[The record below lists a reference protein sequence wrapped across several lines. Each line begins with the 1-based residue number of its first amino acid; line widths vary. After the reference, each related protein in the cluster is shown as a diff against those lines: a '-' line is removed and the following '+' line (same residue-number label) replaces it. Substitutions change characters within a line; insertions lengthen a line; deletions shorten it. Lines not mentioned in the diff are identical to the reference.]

1 MLNKGLIRVLAIALA
16 LACLFHLSFSVV
28 TSHQKSKAAEYAAGD
43 PAKEARYLDSIGNQ
57 KVYFG
62 YTYKECLEN
71 ELNFGLD
78 LKGGMNVILEVSVA
92 DVVNALSGHSQD
104 PSYLQA
110 LNLAKESQKNSQEDF
125 ITLFGKAFEKVAPN
139 GQLASVFNNYNLK
152 GKVNFNSTNA
162 EVLKVLRDESEAAI
176 ANSFNVLRTRIDRF
190 GVTQPNIQQLAGQ
203 TGRILVELPG
213 VKDPERVKNL
223 LKGTANLE
231 FWETYDNTEI
241 ANSLIAANQRI
252 KTLKDAGYDFDNN
265 TEVAAAA
272 DSAKADIADT
282 TKSLLGGD
290 DDIIADTD
298 STSLA
303 QSNDQYAK
311 QYPLFAVLHPMVD
324 QSTGQWYG
332 GAGVGYSHYNDTAT
346 VNKYLNSPR
355 VKELLPRDLKLF
367 WCVKPM
373 EQNESMYELVA
384 IKVTNRDGTA
394 RLTGDVITDAR
405 EEFDERKGGSAMVS
419 MTMNGEGARTWAL
432 VTKQN
437 LHRQVAIVL
446 DNYVYSFPTVQSEIT
461 GGNSQITGNF
471 TVAEAK
477 DLANILKSGKLP
489 APAKV
494 IEEEIVGPSLGQATI
509 NQGLWSFVGAF
520 LIVILYM
527 IVFYNKA
534 GVAAAIA
541 LVCNVFF
548 LMGVLSSLGA
558 VLTLPG
564 IAGIVLTMGMAVDA
578 NVIIFER
585 IREELHNGKGLKLAI
600 QEGYNNSY
608 SAILDGNTTT
618 LLTGIILYIFGH
630 GPIQGFAT
638 TLVIGII
645 TTLVTAIFI
654 TRLFFEFLLERGKD
668 IKFWTNWNE
677 FFLKNTKI
685 DFIGKKK
692 TAYMISGALIV
703 ISIASMAIKG
713 FDQGVDFVGG
723 RTYVVKFDDKVSTG
737 DVRSL
742 LSESFGSE
750 PQVKTFGAENQVKI
764 ITKYRIDDEGEGV
777 DSEVQTI
784 LYDKLKSLYKT
795 QNITRDMFLQG
806 FVINNGTPVLST
818 DDSVENFGFQSS
830 SKVGPTIADD
840 IKQSATIAI
849 IISLIVMFL
858 YILIRFK
865 NWQYG
870 LGATA
875 ALIHDTI
882 IVLGVFSLFSS
893 LMPFSMEIDQSFIA
907 AILTIVGYSINDT
920 VVVFDRVRE
929 FIGLRPNN
937 PLKQNMDEA
946 INSTLSRTVNTSLTT
961 FFVLLV
967 IFIFGGEVI
976 RGFVFALMLGTIVG
990 TYSSVFVASP
1000 IAFDFLSRNKE
1011 VAEAKTDKYSK
1022 K

>member
-28 TSHQKSKAAEYAAGD
+28 TSHQKSKAAAYAAGD
-43 PAKEARYLDSIGNQ
+43 PVKEARYLDSIGNQ
-57 KVYFG
+57 KVYLG

-104 PSYLQA
+104 PTYLQA
-110 LNLAKESQKNSQEDF
+110 LNLAKESQKNSQDDF
-125 ITLFGKAFEKVAPN
+125 ITLFGKSFEKVAPT
-139 GQLASVFNNYNLK
+139 GKLASIFDNYNLK
-152 GKVNFNSTNA
+152 GKVNFNSTNE
-162 EVLKVLRDESEAAI
+162 EVLQVLRNESEAAI

-190 GVTQPNIQQLAGQ
+190 GVTQPNIQQLSGQ

-231 FWETYDNTEI
+231 FWATYDNREI
-241 ANSLIAANQRI
+241 ANNLMSANQRI

-265 TEVAAAA
+265 VAAIA
-272 DSAKADIADT
+272 DTAKSAGADT

-290 DDIIADTD
+290 DDVVANTD
-298 STSLA
+298 STSIS
-303 QSNDQYAK
+303 QSNEQYAK

-324 QSTGQWYG
+324 QSGQFYG
-332 GAGVGYSHYNDTAT
+332 GAAVGFANYKDTTT
-346 VNKYLNSPR
+346 VNKYLAAPQVR
-355 VKELLPRDLKLF
+355 ALFPRDLKFF

-373 EQNESMYELVA
+373 EQDESSFELIA
-384 IKVTNRDGTA
+384 IKVTNSNGTA
-394 RLTGDVITDAR
+394 LLNGDVVTDAR
-405 EEFDERKGGSAMVS
+405 EEFDERKGGAAMVS
-419 MTMNGEGARTWAL
+419 MTMNGEGARKWGII
-432 VTKQN
+432 TKEN
-437 LHRQVAIVL
+437 IGKQVAIVL
-446 DNYVYSFPTVQSEIT
+446 DNYVYSYPTVQSEIT

-520 LIVILYM
+520 VIVILYM
-527 IVFYNKA
+527 ILFYSTA
-534 GVAAAIA
+534 GVGAAIA

-654 TRLFFEFLLERGKD
+654 TRLYFEFLLDRGKN
-668 IKFWTNWNE
+668 IKFWQNWNE

-723 RTYVVKFDDKVSTG
+723 RTYVVKFDDKVATG

-742 LSESFGSE
+742 LTESFGSE

-764 ITKYRIDDEGEGV
+764 ITKYRIDDEGDGV

-806 FVINNGTPVLST
+806 FVVNNGTPVLST
-818 DDSVENFGFQSS
+818 DDSIENYGFQSS

-870 LGATA
+870 LGATM
-875 ALIHDTI
+875 ALVHDTI
-882 IVLGVFSLFSS
+882 IVLGVFSLFSA

-929 FIGLRPNN
+929 FIGLRPSN
-937 PLKQNMDEA
+937 PLKQNMNEA

-1000 IAFDFLSRNKE
+1000 IAYDFLNRNKE
-1011 VAEAKTDKYSK
+1011 AAAEKTDKYTK